1 MTFAQRTTLR
11 LLATAY
17 ALLRAYLSLTV
28 VIAGFFAILA
38 LALWAISGQAGG
50 LAAVTAGT
58 AALHWLA
65 RRALDRAW
73 PHVAGAIVHA

>member
-17 ALLRAYLSLTV
+17 SLVRAYLSLTV
-28 VIAGFFAILA
+28 VVAGFLAAIA
-38 LALWAISGQAGG
+38 LVLWTMNGQAGG
-50 LAAVTAGT
+50 LAAVTAAT
-58 AALHWLA
+58 AAVHWLV
-65 RRALDRAW
+65 RLGLDRAW